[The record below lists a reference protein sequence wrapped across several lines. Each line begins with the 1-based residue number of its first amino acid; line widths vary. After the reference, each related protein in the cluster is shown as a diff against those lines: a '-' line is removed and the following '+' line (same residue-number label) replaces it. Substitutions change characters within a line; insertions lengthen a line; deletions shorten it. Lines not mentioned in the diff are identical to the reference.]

1 MKELPIDSLRA
12 EISDALRGGLRR
24 LVVAAPTGS
33 GKSTRLPV
41 MLSDCL
47 GGRILVLQPRRVA
60 ARMLA
65 KSVASIFGMGDA
77 VGWHIRFD
85 KHYDE
90 NSKIVFITEGILARM
105 LLANPSLDGVSA
117 IVFDEFH
124 ERNIYADISLALALK
139 TQETLR
145 PDIALVVCSASMD
158 SDAIAKYFGDN
169 SKVFLC
175 GTRLFPIDIEY
186 SSPKAQ
192 TEKVWE
198 HAAREFD
205 RLARQEHDGSFL
217 IFMAGAYEISR
228 TVSKILENPRSKDF
242 DVFALHGDL
251 PPERQDKI
259 LANTGRRKII
269 VSTNVAETSLTIEGV
284 RIVIDSGLARV
295 ARFDAIRGVNTLLCE
310 RVSLANAAQR
320 AGRAGRTSAGR
331 VVRLWRQSD
340 EIYFEPYAHSEI
352 SRLDLSQILLWL
364 LASKVSFDD
373 LKMFEQPPTQS
384 LIRAVETL
392 KNLGATNALGEV
404 TQLGLDMARFPT
416 EPRYAKL
423 LVDGARRN
431 CLSKISLIAALTDVG
446 RVKLPL
452 DDAFAEAER
461 DALAV
466 DAVSEPEEIVEL
478 CFAAR
483 KNSFAE
489 NFCRRLGL
497 HAANIRKAFSIAS
510 DLERLAR
517 GCVDTSHPK
526 DNSADIIKCIVGAFS
541 DKIGVRLN
549 KGTLACRFNNSRRGE
564 ISKESRAFACDVFCA
579 LEMQE
584 RNVAGGVSILASM
597 IVPVSRE
604 ILSELFPNDFSEQF
618 ETKFDSIQKRVIALR
633 AVKFRD
639 LILEESQSGTP
650 NLDIAAKILLDEIN
664 AGNIQLKNFDDS
676 AHAFIERVNF
686 VAAVCPETGI
696 TPIDD
701 SALSEIFAQMCFG
714 MTSCSEVKN
723 ADVYAALRDWLSQEQ
738 LGLLKYL
745 APKTVEFPNRKR
757 PCVIQYNASMKR
769 ATISSYFRDFFEFDI
784 KKVRICDGKVKPTCE
799 LLAPSGRPVQ
809 TTQNLDEFW
818 TTSWATV
825 KKELK
830 ARYPKH
836 FRPTDSR

>member
-1 MKELPIDSLRA
+1 MKELPIDSLRT
-12 EISDALRGGLRR
+12 EIVDALNQGLRR

-41 MLSDCL
+41 MLSDSL

-65 KSVASIFGMGDA
+65 KSVTSIFGIKD
-77 VGWHIRFD
+77 VGWHVRFD

-90 NSKIVFITEGILARM
+90 NSKIVFLTEGILARM

-117 IVFDEFH
+117 IIFDEFH

-145 PDIALVVCSASMD
+145 PDLALAVCSASMD
-158 SDAIAKYFGDN
+158 SDAIAAYFGEN
-169 SKVFLC
+169 SKVFSC

-186 SSPKAQ
+186 SPPKLQ
-192 TEKVWE
+192 SEKVWE

-205 RLARQEHDGSFL
+205 KLAREEREGSFL
-217 IFMAGAYEISR
+217 IFMAGAYEIAK
-228 TVSKILENPRSKDF
+228 TVSKILENPRSKEF
-242 DVFALHGDL
+242 DVFSLYGDL
-251 PPERQDKI
+251 PPDRQDKI

-284 RIVIDSGLARV
+284 RIVVDSGLARV
-295 ARFDAIRGVNTLLCE
+295 ARFDAARGVNTLLCE

-331 VVRLWRQSD
+331 VVRLWRKSD
-340 EIYFEPYAHSEI
+340 EIYFEPYAASEI

-364 LASKVSFDD
+364 LSAGVSFDN
-373 LKMFEQPPTQS
+373 LKMFETPPTQS

-392 KNLGATNALGEV
+392 KNLGATNSSGEV

-431 CLSKISLIAALTDVG
+431 CLSTISLIAALTDVG

-461 DALAV
+461 DALAG
-466 DAVSEPEEIVEL
+466 DTESEPEEIVSL

-483 KNSFAE
+483 ENSFAE

-497 HAANIRKAFSIAS
+497 HVANIRKAFSVAA

-517 GCVDTSHPK
+517 WRVDSSREK
-526 DNSADIIKCIVGAFS
+526 GDSGDIVKCIVGAFS

-549 KGTLACRFNNSRRGE
+549 KGTLACRFVGGRRGE
-564 ISKESRAFACDVFCA
+564 IAKESRAFARDVFCA

-597 IVPVSRE
+597 IVPVSRD
-604 ILSELFPNDFSEQF
+604 ILKELFPDDFSEQI
-618 ETKFDSIQKRVIALR
+618 ETKFDATQKRVVATR

-639 LILEESQSGTP
+639 LILEESQSGSP
-650 NLDIAAKILLDEIN
+650 DLDEAAKILLEEIN
-664 AGNIQLKNFDDS
+664 AGRLQLKNFDDS
-676 AHAFIERVNF
+676 ARDFIERVNF

-701 SALSEIFAQMCFG
+701 VALSEIFSQMCFG
-714 MTSCSEVKN
+714 MTSYSEVKN
-723 ADVYAALRDWLSQEQ
+723 ADVHSALRDWLSAEQ

-757 PCVIQYNASMKR
+757 PSVIRYNAATRR
-769 ATISSYFRDFFEFDI
+769 ATISSYFRDFFDFDT
-784 KKVRICDGKVKPTCE
+784 KKVRICDGKIAPTCE

-818 TTSWATV
+818 TTSWAAV

-836 FRPTDSR
+836 FKPTDSR